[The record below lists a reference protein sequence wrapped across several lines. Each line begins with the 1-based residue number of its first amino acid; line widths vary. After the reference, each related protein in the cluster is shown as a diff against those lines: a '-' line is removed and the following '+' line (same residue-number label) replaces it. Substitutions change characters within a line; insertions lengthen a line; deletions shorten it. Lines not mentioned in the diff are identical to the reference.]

1 MQAFVMLIT
10 PLMLTAAIWLV
21 LRTSRDEEE
30 ELDKPSRLAQ
40 TRLAP
45 TDPTRPRA
53 R

>member
-1 MQAFVMLIT
+1 MQTFAMLIT

-30 ELDKPSRLAQ
+30 ELDKPSGLAR
-40 TRLAP
+40 TLLAP
-45 TDPTRPRA
+45 PDPARSRA

>member
-21 LRTSRDEEE
+21 LRTSHDEEE

-40 TRLAP
+40 ARFAP